1 MAGQLENK
9 VALVTGAATGIG
21 LAICQSFVDEGAKVV
36 VTGHRIHEETQNFL
50 AKNSD
55 NAEFQLLEVTDE
67 NQWKSVTEAAFDK
80 FGHLDIVVNNAGVA
94 SWQGPV
100 DEESLEDWNHVIDV
114 DLTGTFLGVKH
125 GMKQM
130 RKGNGGS
137 IINISSIEGLVGIVD
152 NAAYNASK
160 GGTRLLTKVA
170 ALDAASHNYNVRV
183 NSVHP
188 GFIDTDIVPEEMKLA
203 LAKVTPLG
211 HIGKPEDIGNI
222 CVYLASDKAS
232 FTTGAEFVV
241 DGDRK
246 SVV

>member
-241 DGDRK
+241 DGGFTAQ
-246 SVV
+246 

>member
-36 VTGHRIHEETQNFL
+36 VTGHRIHEETKNFL

-188 GFIDTDIVPEEMKLA
+188 GFIDTDIVPEEMKPA

-241 DGDRK
+241 DGGFTAQ
-246 SVV
+246 